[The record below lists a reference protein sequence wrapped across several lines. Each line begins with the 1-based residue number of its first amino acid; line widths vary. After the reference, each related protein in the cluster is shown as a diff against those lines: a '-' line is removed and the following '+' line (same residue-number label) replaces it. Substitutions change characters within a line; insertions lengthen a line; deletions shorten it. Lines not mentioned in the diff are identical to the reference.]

1 MTLTITADISHS
13 AGVLPASADLPAP
26 FSAPCTILVD
36 AEEMRVRAAGLGSWL
51 VDRGVN
57 GTVASAHSSGAA
69 ITPLVAVQ
77 GASQPIAAQPASVS
91 LAIAA
96 GATNVC
102 EVTATATAAG
112 GSAAAGV
119 QVLQWW
125 LSDAATGAGLSG
137 TAASGAVTAKAS
149 NGADLGAT
157 TAKKA
162 GFIQTKADGTA
173 ILSIT
178 DTAKTGFYVCVRPA
192 AVAAATVS
200 RQLVAGDY
208 GA

>member
-13 AGVLPASADLPAP
+13 AGVLPASGDLLAP
-26 FSAPCTILVD
+26 FAAPCTVLVD
-36 AEEMRVRAAGLGSWL
+36 SEQIRVRAAGPSSWL

-57 GTVASAHSSGAA
+57 GTVAAAHSSGATV
-69 ITPLVAVQ
+69 TPLVAVQ
-77 GASQPIAAQPASVS
+77 GASQAIAAQPASVA
-91 LAIAA
+91 LDIAA

-102 EVTATATAAG
+102 EVTITAKGAG
-112 GSAAAGV
+112 GATAAGV

-125 LSDAATGAGLSG
+125 LSDAETGAGLTG
-137 TAASGAVTAKAS
+137 TSASGAVTTKAAS
-149 NGADLGAT
+149 GADLGAT
-157 TAKKA
+157 SAKKA

-178 DTAKTGFYVCVRPA
+178 DTAKTGFYLCIRPV

-200 RQLVAGDY
+200 RQLVAADY